1 MAKLESF
8 ASLDITGFQRSL
20 KKLGDE
26 VNAFERQLSKKKF
39 EIDLSINT
47 KALDNLGK
55 VGFDRIA
62 NNFKQLESAMRRI
75 SDIKLSF
82 TPFKK
87 LVAVSK
93 GLGETTN
100 QLASL
105 SKTLTELKSNNFTFN
120 TKAFQDL
127 SKVNLD
133 AITKQITGFMNSMK
147 SLGSANFSV
156 NLSELQKLSTL
167 NLGNITTQLSGFAAS
182 VKSLNGIKLN
192 IGLTGIQALSSLN
205 IQNVLTQIPQL
216 AKALKSLEG
225 INVNLNLKSLNDI
238 AKLDVSRVTQALN
251 QLIPTLQKLN
261 GINVNIQ
268 LPTTGV
274 NQISQLG
281 QSFGLYSNYAR
292 SFAGAI
298 GLISPQMSSM
308 FYWTGRVAESM
319 GLYNTTTTLGKFN
332 TIALVTSIGALI
344 GVLIALGATAVEQGQ
359 KLENAFA
366 ILKANGV
373 ETLKA
378 VKTSLE
384 AIRDTDISTA
394 RRGLADYAEALANLT
409 RAGQT
414 GAEGLEIL
422 KQASFLASA
431 EGTNLSDTAIELTRN
446 LLQFQMTA
454 KDAARAVD
462 SLTLASNDAVGT
474 QSDLS
479 KGLNTVGAIAKQAGF
494 SFEETLAALVQL
506 DNKGLSAADKGA
518 TALRNVLA
526 AATSPTVAFRN
537 AAKQLGV
544 DLVDSA
550 GKTRQGRDIIFDLV
564 HVLSN
569 ARVTYDE
576 LTGEIRGN
584 ADAVAAASTLFRTR
598 GFAAILS
605 LSDGVEGLANK
616 YRDGKG
622 AAQDYA
628 ETLSKTFTGSLD
640 QLKASAKDA
649 GTNLFQLVGPSL
661 VAGLKAATAV
671 VGGFRD
677 VLNTLSST
685 PAFTQS
691 LLALGAAAL
700 FISNA
705 SKLAAVGVAAY
716 NTVTALA
723 IPLGQAGIV
732 TLAGTNIAFARLSLS
747 AKLAAVSVGLFQKAS
762 ALLVLNPVIATAT
775 AAFVALGGAIAFA
788 TKNYEDMAAA
798 SEKQIEKNTQFLESL
813 KKARAEGN
821 RVSPELGNLRAREV
835 VQLDKVKTLGQSPD
849 TSVKEIQDAIA
860 SLNKTRA
867 EIQAE
872 LKKYAVD
879 TASTFSVSDETQK
892 SIDALNERAQST
904 ALRFKEIKDQG
915 LDKTFLDI
923 SAGIRELIKG
933 LDDIPEISGNAK
945 AYQAYV
951 DKFTALENNLKA
963 AAVDKAVI
971 DAKAKNADDFAAIE
985 KEKTSILKDQSQK
998 RKLELEQEL
1007 KDLETKYNKQI
1018 ELARKNLQ
1026 QAQQSKNANPSQI
1039 ADLSSAV
1046 TQSEKNKSE
1055 AIKVARQKEAVDQKV
1070 IEQQRVDKEAEVN
1083 NKIVALRQQSIN
1095 IQLELLKNYGSV
1107 VEKQYASELDIARD
1121 NVQKKIDID
1130 AKYREKI
1137 LSNTKRIAE
1146 EQAKVEKSVAKQ
1158 QLEATLRDAS
1168 KVDNTAQRGQIVQT
1182 AKANYSEQ
1190 IKSINIKYAEQI
1202 RDSEISFDKQV
1213 SDHRRALNETYYKTK
1228 LDQQRALYE
1237 NETRFIDTLS
1247 AKELKA
1253 LQTKLEAESKTQATA
1268 GNSRSASLINEFA
1281 KKVKDQQQS
1290 NLDEFTRKTPELIK
1304 GVEDTSKQLNAAI
1317 NNQDNSLSKF
1327 IDQAAGKYLS
1337 VVEKAKEQ
1345 MQQIKD
1351 LIDRAGVA
1359 TPAQQAL
1366 LTRLQGLI
1374 DQANSKA
1381 EQAKTAAAN
1390 LYQRNLNDNAAD
1402 RTATLAGRT
1411 YDKSQDAKA
1420 YEQALSLYEDYW
1432 KRRLEI
1438 AKQNQDPQERA
1449 AEVSSIEDK
1458 LNEVYDR
1465 RNQILA
1471 DQKQIREQA
1480 LKLDIESLQYQLDS
1494 AAPEGQKTAILDAIL
1509 ERMREQLKIQLDILK
1524 NPSSEKE
1531 RLDALA
1537 QVLQLNRDID
1547 GIVQKRVQVE
1557 LDGLAQQKESVQALI
1572 SLKQAEINLQSK
1584 TAVTDS
1590 QVLNVYQARIDQSKE
1605 QVKIYKDE
1613 ISALGTLRDK
1623 YLSLAEAAQKA
1634 GDVNTAGSYKASAAQ
1649 IVKDIAQRNVDVVNE
1664 QANSIDLQKQK
1675 QEELFKI
1682 QTDELQTKE
1691 AILKAQDA
1699 IAGKSRDAVETARTD
1714 LKIAEER
1721 RRVAEERLS
1730 SLPSNSRGLDSA
1742 AGRSAN
1748 KDVSTALQ
1756 QEAEAR
1762 KNLAEAELSSA
1773 NQLLDREEKRR
1784 KLALDISGIGNDQ
1797 VENAKIE
1804 IDIAQR
1810 KLALIA
1816 EELRTA
1822 QDLVSYGK
1830 AYQDYQDKFLEI
1842 QKQKNEL
1849 VKLEADLRFKDS
1861 NDQNERD
1868 LRIAQARLALTTQA
1882 GDEVAAQT
1890 IQINAAVKSLEIL
1903 RARRLDFAPGS
1914 NAGKDNEV
1922 AILEQEGKILT
1933 LNQQKVELI
1942 ANQRRASIDLLNAQ
1956 LVLEARQAGY
1966 GQDSVE
1972 AIRIQASR
1980 SSELVDVLKT
1990 QLQATS
1996 SKVAKEQLMKQLY
2009 DEQLNLLNLQ
2019 DAKAKSIADNRKLS
2033 LDQSVSARELSLV
2046 ASGQNTAANQAQL
2059 NLATDAELVGIL
2071 QEQLATT
2078 SDINE
2083 KKRISIQINQVL
2095 KKQYED
2101 QKSLQDAGIESQR
2114 ASIDIQYAKAQLSL
2128 LQAGYD
2134 EGSIESLMAQIAA
2147 DEQLVALAQQKLAL
2161 ATNNDDRQKA
2171 ELDLVNAQIKA
2182 AQDRAR
2188 LEDAQKQK
2196 IIKSMEQQTAI
2207 AQAQLALSA
2216 AISGAEKDI
2225 VKSAQQKLLVDQ
2237 MDLAVANTKL
2247 AMAKNQEERNAAL
2260 ITVLQ
2265 KQADIRRDMSAIED
2279 AIYSRQKSQLDLQ
2292 NSQIQLLEKQASV
2305 NLKLQGSDGNTVL
2318 DAQLAINSAISERA
2332 QKLKEIELLDSK
2344 PARSI
2349 DEQIANAKERNQLQ
2363 SQYLDAIAKEVDA
2376 RKQLRDAEINDI
2388 RVREQLA
2395 NAQFNLGNALS
2406 YQPSGIDSGVIQ
2418 AQRALSDANRTLS
2431 QAGNM
2436 ANEIL
2441 SKLSNNGQ
2449 ILASDVSTAT
2459 NAISQMTSAI
2469 QSQRSALDS
2478 LAKAYEDQ
2486 IQNAITLSK
2495 SVMSAQQV
2503 FSAAAEPLTKS
2514 NAREQ
2519 MAVYED
2525 LINSASQLKTQL
2537 ATRLSSLLKDSTA
2550 TAQMISSALNDLTSA
2565 EQDRQGFVKN
2575 FNSAAEAAGSE
2586 IKKSISDGFGLDPK
2600 VITLA
2605 RKKASEIA
2613 KAEEEAKKARQDA
2626 INESQN
2632 NLANAL
2638 NLFVKTFQN
2647 GSPMIKDLSSNAQP
2661 KQENRDFSKLND
2673 PSKLSFI
2680 DNNAS
2685 SATNKKLAEDLAK
2698 EYLTQQK
2705 LINEGIAIDNRY
2717 NAEAVKAIAIQN
2729 EIRAASAK
2737 EEVAANQALYK
2748 AKLKEAEVNEQIAT
2762 NKLEN
2767 ARVEGE
2773 ISKAINQKK
2782 IKNKDNIA
2790 KTELETYMAQKRAA
2804 EQEAKATEKIATA
2817 RNIRA
2822 DMEIEAAAVYKK
2834 TEADVLK
2841 EYQRRFDKYDQAT
2854 VMAADRLTLEKLKV
2868 RAPIAK
2874 LEAEIGLARESVN
2887 QAEAVTTSLYSAA
2900 AASQAMADLASEQ
2913 ARAAKQF
2920 ADRQANLSQQILEA
2934 EKAELEARKAMAQA
2948 TKAEAEYKER
2958 YAGRLKNM
2966 ELDQRESDL
2975 AANIKINEER
2985 VKQAELATEI
2995 LRQQLKD
3002 TKGRSGDNTLAGVTD
3017 AIKRILE
3024 ANKSWSDAAQRSL
3037 RDYTERAID
3046 ILRSIKDEISKP
3058 DTYVPQSPTPSTP
3071 ERSGLQPVDN
3081 SKTVNFNFGDITQ
3094 NVNTQSVAPED
3105 VPKLWRNIKILIK
3118 NEFENLGGGC

>member
-26 VNAFERQLSKKKF
+26 VNAFERQLQKKKF
-39 EIDLSINT
+39 EIDLSVNT

-55 VGFDRIA
+55 IGFDRIA

-82 TPFKK
+82 TPFEK
-87 LVAVSK
+87 LAAVSK

-100 QLASL
+100 QLSGL
-105 SKTLTELKSNNFTFN
+105 SKTLSELKANNFTFN

-133 AITKQITGFMNSMK
+133 AITKQIATFMNSMK

-156 NLSELQKLSTL
+156 NISELQKLSTL
-167 NLGNITTQLSGFAAS
+167 NLGNITGQLSSFATS
-182 VKSLNGIKLN
+182 VKSLNGVKLN

-225 INVNLNLKSLNDI
+225 INVNLNLRSLNDI

-292 SFAGAI
+292 SFAGAV

-319 GLYNTTTTLGKFN
+319 GLYNTATTLGKFN

-359 KLENAFA
+359 KFENAFA

-640 QLKASAKDA
+640 QLKSSAKDA
-649 GTNLFQLVGPSL
+649 GTNLFQLIGPGL

-705 SKLAAVGVAAY
+705 SKLAAVGVGAY

-775 AAFVALGGAIAFA
+775 AAFIALGGAIAFA

-835 VQLDKVKTLGQSPD
+835 AQLDRVKTLGQAPD

-904 ALRFKEIKDQG
+904 ALRFKDIKDQG

-923 SAGIRELIKG
+923 SASIRELIKG

-963 AAVDKAVI
+963 AAIDKAVI
-971 DAKAKNADDFAAIE
+971 DAKARNADDFAAIE
-985 KEKTSILKDQSQK
+985 KEKTSILKDQAQK

-1018 ELARKNLQ
+1018 DLARKNLQ
-1026 QAQQSKNANPSQI
+1026 QAQQNKNVNPTQV
-1039 ADLSSAV
+1039 ADLSAAV
-1046 TQSEKNKSE
+1046 NQAEKNKSE
-1055 AIKVARQKEAVDQKV
+1055 AIKVARQKEAADQKA
-1070 IEQQRVDKEAEVN
+1070 IEQQRIDKEAEVN
-1083 NKIVALRQQSIN
+1083 GKIVALRQQSIN
-1095 IQLELLKNYGSV
+1095 IQVELLKSYGSA
-1107 VEKQYASELDIARD
+1107 VEKQYASELDMARD
-1121 NVQKKIDID
+1121 NVSKKIDID
-1130 AKYREKI
+1130 QKYREKI
-1137 LSNTKRIAE
+1137 LSNVKRVAE
-1146 EQAKVEKSVAKQ
+1146 EQAKVEKSAAKQ
-1158 QLEATLRDAS
+1158 QLDSTVRDAS
-1168 KVDNTAQRGQIVQT
+1168 KIDNTQQRGQIVEI

-1190 IKSINIKYAEQI
+1190 IKNINIKYAQQI

-1213 SDHRRALNETYYKTK
+1213 ADHRRSLNETYYKTK

-1253 LQTKLEAESKTQATA
+1253 LQARLEAESKAQTSS
-1268 GNSRSASLINEFA
+1268 GNTRSASLINEFA

-1290 NLDEFTRKTPELIK
+1290 NIDELTRKTPELVK
-1304 GVEDTSKQLNAAI
+1304 NVEETSRQLSNAI
-1317 NNQDNSLSKF
+1317 NNQENSLSKF
-1327 IDQAAGKYLS
+1327 VGQAADKYLS
-1337 VVEKAKEQ
+1337 VVEKAKDQ

-1351 LIDRAGVA
+1351 LIDKAGVA

-1381 EQAKTAAAN
+1381 EQAKTAATN

-1420 YEQALSLYEDYW
+1420 YQEALSLYEDYW
-1432 KRRLEI
+1432 RKRLEI

-1458 LNEVYDR
+1458 LNDVYDK

-1471 DQKQIREQA
+1471 DQKQLREQA
-1480 LKLDIESLQYQLDS
+1480 LKLDIESLRYQLDS
-1494 AAPEGQKTAILDAIL
+1494 ATSEGNKTAILDTIL
-1509 ERMREQLKIQLDILK
+1509 ERMREQLKIQLEILK

-1531 RLDALA
+1531 RLDALS

-1547 GIVQKRVQVE
+1547 GVVQKRVQVE

-1590 QVLNVYQARIDQSKE
+1590 QVLNVYQARIDQSKQ
-1605 QVKIYKDE
+1605 QVKAYRDE
-1613 ISALGTLRDK
+1613 VSVLGDLRDK
-1623 YLSLAEAAQKA
+1623 YLALADAAQKA
-1634 GDVNTAGSYKASAAQ
+1634 GDVNTAGSYKSSAAQ
-1649 IVKDIAQRNVDVVNE
+1649 IVKDIAQRNVDILNE
-1664 QANSIDLQKQK
+1664 QGNSVDLQKQK

-1682 QTDELQTKE
+1682 QVDELQTKE

-1699 IAGKSRDAVETARTD
+1699 IAGRSRDTVEVARTD
-1714 LKIAEER
+1714 LRIAEER
-1721 RRVAEERLS
+1721 RRVAEQKLS
-1730 SLPSNSRGLDSA
+1730 SLPADSRGLDSA
-1742 AGRSAN
+1742 TGRSAN
-1748 KDVSTALQ
+1748 RDVSTALQ

-1762 KNLAEAELSSA
+1762 RTLADAELSAA

-1797 VENAKIE
+1797 VENTKIE
-1804 IDIAQR
+1804 IDIAER
-1810 KLALIA
+1810 KLLLIA
-1816 EELRTA
+1816 DEIRYA

-1842 QKQKNEL
+1842 QKQKNDL
-1849 VKLEADLRFKDS
+1849 VKIEADLRFKDA
-1861 NDQNERD
+1861 NDQNDRD
-1868 LRIAQARLALTTQA
+1868 LKIAQARLLLTTRA

-1890 IQINAAVKSLEIL
+1890 IQINAAIKSLEIL
-1903 RARRLDFAPGS
+1903 RNRRSDLAPGS
-1914 NAGKDNEV
+1914 AASKDNEV
-1922 AILEQEGKILT
+1922 AILEQEGRILS

-1942 ANQRRASIDLLNAQ
+1942 ADQRRAGIDLLNSQ

-1972 AIRIQASR
+1972 AIRIQASK
-1980 SSELVDVLKT
+1980 SSDLVDVLKT

-2033 LDQSVSARELSLV
+2033 LDQSVSAKELNLV
-2046 ASGQNTAANQAQL
+2046 ASGQNTAVNQISL
-2059 NLATDAELVGIL
+2059 NLASDRELVGIL
-2071 QEQLATT
+2071 QEQMAATT
-2078 SDINE
+2078 DINE

-2114 ASIDIQYAKAQLSL
+2114 ASIDVQYAKAQLSL

-2134 EGSIESLMAQIAA
+2134 EGSIESLRAQIVA
-2147 DEQLVALAQQKLAL
+2147 DEQLVELQKQKLAL

-2171 ELDLVNAQIKA
+2171 ELDLVNAQMKA
-2182 AQDRAR
+2182 EQDRIR
-2188 LEDAQKQK
+2188 LVEAGRQKE
-2196 IIKSMEQQTAI
+2196 IKSMEQQVSI
-2207 AQAQLALSA
+2207 VQAMLALNAS
-2216 AISGAEKDI
+2216 INGTDSDI
-2225 VKSAQQKLLVDQ
+2225 IKSAQLKLQMDQ
-2237 MDLAVANTKL
+2237 MDLAVLNEKLNT
-2247 AMAKNQEERNAAL
+2247 AKSEEERGSAL
-2260 ITVLQ
+2260 LSVIQ
-2265 KQADIRRDMSAIED
+2265 KQTDIRRDMMAIED

-2292 NSQIQLLEKQASV
+2292 DSQIQLLEKRASV
-2305 NLKLQGSDGNTVL
+2305 SLKLQGSDGSSTL
-2318 DAQLAINSAISERA
+2318 DAQLAINSAISERE
-2332 QKLKEIELLDSK
+2332 QKLKEIQLLESK
-2344 PARSI
+2344 APRSI
-2349 DEQIANAKERNQLQ
+2349 DEQISFAKERNQLQ
-2363 SQYLDAIAKEVDA
+2363 SQYLDAIAKESDA
-2376 RKQLRDAEINDI
+2376 RKQLRDAEIKDLQ
-2388 RVREQLA
+2388 VSEQLT
-2395 NAQFNLGNALS
+2395 NAQFNLGNGLAS
-2406 YQPSGIDSGVIQ
+2406 QPSGIDAGVIE
-2418 AQRALSDANRTLS
+2418 AQRALSDANRTLG

-2441 SKLSNNGQ
+2441 SRLSNNGQ

-2459 NAISQMTSAI
+2459 DAISQMTSAI
-2469 QSQRSALDS
+2469 QSQRSALGN

-2486 IQNAITLSK
+2486 IQNAISLSK
-2495 SVMSAQQV
+2495 SVQSAQQI
-2503 FSAAAEPLTKS
+2503 FSVAAEPLTKS

-2525 LINSASQLKTQL
+2525 LISSASQLKTQL
-2537 ATRLSSLLKDSTA
+2537 AARLSSLLNDSTA
-2550 TAQMISSALNDLTSA
+2550 TSQMISSALSDLTSA

-2575 FNSAAEAAGSE
+2575 FNEASKEAGLN

-2600 VITLA
+2600 VIELA

-2613 KAEEEAKKARQDA
+2613 KVEEDAKRARQDA
-2626 INESQN
+2626 VNASQDK
-2632 NLANAL
+2632 LSNAL
-2638 NLFVKTFQN
+2638 NLFVKTFGE
-2647 GSPMIKDLSSNAQP
+2647 GSQAIRDLSGNAQQKP
-2661 KQENRDFSKLND
+2661 VDSQPSQQNDSTKLDFIK
-2673 PSKLSFI
+2673 
-2680 DNNAS
+2680 NNVDAN
-2685 SATNKKLAEDLAK
+2685 TNKKLAEDLSK

-2705 LINEGIAIDNRY
+2705 LINEGIAIDNKY
-2717 NAEAVKAIAIQN
+2717 NAEAVKAIAMQN

-2737 EEVAANQALYK
+2737 EEVAANQQMFK
-2748 AKLKEAEVNEQIAT
+2748 AKMKEAEASEKAAS

-2767 ARVEGE
+2767 LRVEGE
-2773 ISKAINQKK
+2773 INASINREKLANKDRIAKMEVETFLAQKK
-2782 IKNKDNIA
+2782 
-2790 KTELETYMAQKRAA
+2790 AA
-2804 EQEAKATEKIATA
+2804 EQEAIASA
-2817 RNIRA
+2817 KLAEVKSIRA
-2822 DMEIEAAAVYKK
+2822 DIEMQLAKNEKSALDEYTAIRKITGADTNDAISRVE
-2834 TEADVLK
+2834 TERLRGKA
-2841 EYQRRFDKYDQAT
+2841 EQA
-2854 VMAADRLTLEKLKV
+2854 KLK
-2868 RAPIAK
+2868 
-2874 LEAEIGLARESVN
+2874 AEIDLANESAN
-2887 QAEAVTTSLYSAA
+2887 QARSTSTSAENIA
-2900 AASQAMADLASEQ
+2900 GITYQQYLLTKEKSDIQA
-2913 ARAAKQF
+2913 
-2920 ADRQANLSQQILEA
+2920 
-2934 EKAELEARKAMAQA
+2934 
-2948 TKAEAEYKER
+2948 
-2958 YAGRLKNM
+2958 
-2966 ELDQRESDL
+2966 
-2975 AANIKINEER
+2975 
-2985 VKQAELATEI
+2985 
-2995 LRQQLKD
+2995 
-3002 TKGRSGDNTLAGVTD
+3002 
-3017 AIKRILE
+3017 
-3024 ANKSWSDAAQRSL
+3024 SL
-3037 RDYTERAID
+3037 RDQIIDAEKQELKARIALARALEDEALNRIRVDYSSNSNSATGGVIDAISKILESNKAWSDQALKGLQDYTSKVVDILSKIKENISKADIFLTPTLSPSYTERA
-3046 ILRSIKDEISKP
+3046 
-3058 DTYVPQSPTPSTP
+3058 
-3071 ERSGLQPVDN
+3071 GLQPIAN

-3094 NVNTQSVAPED
+3094 NVTTQSVAQED
-3105 VPKLWRNIKILIK
+3105 IPRLWRNIKILVK